1 MGRESINI
9 ITPGYRV
16 LPPKKRPMPSVAL
29 EAEGLRLHLSPTSS
43 TGYKGVYKVR
53 GRKKYVA
60 IRGVYLGAF
69 DTAVEAAVAYARA
82 VGEAPGEEPEA
93 PIAAPPEAAPAA
105 EGNRKKKR
113 STSDSGSSKRAKG
126 ASPEVEAESEGLR
139 LHLSGTSSSGYRGV
153 SHAKAGA
160 QRRFRAYR
168 ASGGR
173 QVSLGLFDTAV
184 EAAVA
189 YARAVGE
196 APLPS
201 SLAAALPPSTA
212 VGTRVEGRYVL
223 ADGRA
228 SWYGASV
235 AEVHDGGAFFTLDWE
250 DGDPA
255 QRRQPKEHVRFPRAS
270 ALQAPTPAASALA
283 VEEGEDVAAWARLV
297 QRRAGAAAGG
307 FSPRVP
313 STGSARGKAVA
324 RASEDVAAPGTAGS
338 ASLRAFGLLP
348 SACAGCVCAGRMSP
362 AATPSSSSPSS

>member
-1 MGRESINI
+1 MAAERPNI

-16 LPPKKRPMPSVAL
+16 LPPHKRPMPSVAL

-53 GRKKYVA
+53 GRKNKYVA

-69 DTAVEAAVAYARA
+69 DTATEGAVAYARA
-82 VGEAPGEEPEA
+82 AGEQPKA

-113 STSDSGSSKRAKG
+113 STSGSGSSKRAKG

-168 ASGGR
+168 TSGGR

-196 APLPS
+196 AP
-201 SLAAALPPSTA
+201 
-212 VGTRVEGRYVL
+212 
-223 ADGRA
+223 
-228 SWYGASV
+228 
-235 AEVHDGGAFFTLDWE
+235 
-250 DGDPA
+250 
-255 QRRQPKEHVRFPRAS
+255 
-270 ALQAPTPAASALA
+270 
-283 VEEGEDVAAWARLV
+283 
-297 QRRAGAAAGG
+297 
-307 FSPRVP
+307 
-313 STGSARGKAVA
+313 
-324 RASEDVAAPGTAGS
+324 
-338 ASLRAFGLLP
+338 
-348 SACAGCVCAGRMSP
+348 
-362 AATPSSSSPSS
+362 